1 MAWKTTESNY
11 TQGERWFI
19 LYDYLR
25 RNSRKGHPISRKQ
38 IFDYLSAN
46 YDITIS
52 PHTFYADIEILS
64 NDAFGLHIELDRSA
78 FHGRIDVGVCP
89 YKKEWREGHA
99 MYFYA
104 AG

>member
-25 RNSRKGHPISRKQ
+25 RNSRKGHPVSRKQ

-46 YDITIS
+46 YDITSARTPSMPTWKSS
-52 PHTFYADIEILS
+52 PMMLLAFTS
-64 NDAFGLHIELDRSA
+64 N
-78 FHGRIDVGVCP
+78 
-89 YKKEWREGHA
+89 
-99 MYFYA
+99 
-104 AG
+104 